1 MFLHIFLYRFKCLI
15 RDKQVMFWIFMFPI
29 LLATLF
35 KMAIPDVGNLEKFE
49 PIDIAVVSNIEYQES
64 DAFKSALSSVSDKAS
79 DSDLMFNVKVTTEE
93 EANELLINNKVIG
106 YILMDNGPKVIVKE
120 SGFSQTI
127 LKGFISNYLQITSQY
142 GNILEANPAAVQ
154 NFMSE
159 IADNKSYI
167 KEVSQ
172 TSASPNSS
180 LVYYYALIAMTCL
193 YGGMLGTKEVINIQ
207 ANQSAQGARVSLAP
221 TNKLKVFASSILA
234 ATVIQI
240 LIILFLLVFL
250 KFALNIDFGNQLA
263 YVLLTV
269 VAGSFVGVS
278 FGAMIGSV
286 IIGRETLKSGIL
298 ISVTM
303 LCSFLSGMMWLD
315 MKYIVTNKFPIMAYI
330 NPANVISD
338 AFYALYY
345 YDTYTR
351 FFINIGLL
359 FGFSIIFYLI
369 TFFTMRRQKY
379 ASI

>member
-1 MFLHIFLYRFKCLI
+1 MFLHIFSYRFKCLI
-15 RDKQVMFWIFMFPI
+15 RDKQAMFWIFMFPI

-49 PIDIAVVSNIEYQES
+49 PINIAVVNNVEYQDS
-64 DAFKSALSSVSDKAS
+64 DAFKSTLSSVSDSAS
-79 DSDLMFNVKVTTEE
+79 ESNLMFNTKITTEE
-93 EANELLINNKVIG
+93 EAKDLLVNNKITG
-106 YILMDNGPKVIVKE
+106 YIFMDNGPKVIVKE

-127 LKGFISNYLQITSQY
+127 LKGFISNYLQVTLQY
-142 GNILEANPAAVQ
+142 NNVLEANPAGMQ
-154 NFMSE
+154 NFLSE

-167 KEVSQ
+167 KEVSN
-172 TSASPNSS
+172 TSASPNNS

-207 ANQSAQGARVSLAP
+207 ANQTPQGARVSLAP
-221 TNKLKVFASSILA
+221 TNKLKVFSSSILA
-234 ATVIQI
+234 ATVIQVSII
-240 LIILFLLVFL
+240 LILLVYL
-250 KFALNIDFGNQLA
+250 KFALNIDFGNQLL

-278 FGAMIGSV
+278 FGAMIGS
-286 IIGRETLKSGIL
+286 IIKGKESLKLGIL
-298 ISVTM
+298 ISTTM
-303 LCSFLSGMMWLD
+303 MSSFLSGMMWLD

-351 FFINIGLL
+351 FFINIGIL

-369 TFFTMRRQKY
+369 TYFTMRRQKY

>member
-64 DAFKSALSSVSDKAS
+64 DVFKSALSSVSDKAS
-79 DSDLMFNVKVTTEE
+79 DSDLMFNVKVTTLE
-93 EANELLINNKVIG
+93 EANELLINNKIKG

-142 GNILEANPAAVQ
+142 GNILEANPVAVQ

-167 KEVSQ
+167 KEVSSA
-172 TSASPNSS
+172 SASPNNS

-351 FFINIGLL
+351 FFTNIGLL

-369 TFFTMRRQKY
+369 TYFTMRRQKY